1 MSESVVAHFDNNL
14 LLAASGIL
22 HHGVTITDDEEM
34 SPTVERLAVYLRLTL
49 IDECLTA
56 YVPRIYPHDLQL
68 KFLKTF
74 NRN

>member
-22 HHGVTITDDEEM
+22 HHGVPITDDEEM
-34 SPTVERLAVYLRLTL
+34 SPTVGRLAVYLRLTL

-56 YVPRIYPHDLQL
+56 
-68 KFLKTF
+68 
-74 NRN
+74 

>member
-1 MSESVVAHFDNNL
+1 MSESVVAHFDHNL

-22 HHGVTITDDEEM
+22 HHGVPITDDEEM

-56 YVPRIYPHDLQL
+56 
-68 KFLKTF
+68 
-74 NRN
+74 